1 MFEQAGR
8 LHRLQAGQDND
19 ERLQAITA
27 WLCAVGTFPAVWQ
40 SAEWRDFLEEDSLL
54 ISAAQSDGVEQ
65 RCMRVCNAVEAPDGH
80 HRYTTAVFPR
90 DGSQLFSVTRVP
102 NVSTGQLLQFASD
115 GAMHHVA
122 VPAYV
127 EEGGTFVAAAPAA
140 DGPCVLVP
148 KRYSEWLTLDLR
160 LSGWANANRRGD
172 SNGMHDHVDQVHAAG
187 WISTRWDPLGPPW
200 NPL

>member
-148 KRYSEWLTLDLR
+148 KRYSKWLTLDLR
-160 LSGWANANRRGD
+160 LRR
-172 SNGMHDHVDQVHAAG
+172 HPQLA
-187 WISTRWDPLGPPW
+187 
-200 NPL
+200 